1 MPLMLDFEDKELV
14 DKWLDPEFQNVEE
27 FEEILE
33 PRVRKTMKVTKIGK
47 PSKWDEIE
55 DSFLIVA

>member
-1 MPLMLDFEDKELV
+1 MLDFEDKELV

-33 PRVRKTMKVTKIGK
+33 PQSQEDHEG
-47 PSKWDEIE
+47 DE
-55 DSFLIVA
+55 DWQAQQVG